1 MPKMITGKKTQRYS
15 TEFKVK
21 AVEWSH
27 QAHRSVKA
35 VAEALDI
42 HPFMLSRWRKEYREG
57 KFAMKRVKKA
67 PAEAKQKIQ
76 EQDEVTR
83 LKRRISELQEE
94 NDILKKSTFSGRGTT
109 EAFRFVWK
117 HRGEHGVKA
126 LCRHLN
132 ISRSGYYAWANRKPS
147 QRASENAELLSKV
160 RKVYNDSKGRYGS
173 PRVYQTLRRYGL
185 VVGENRVAR
194 LMREWGMKARVA
206 RVYRRMT
213 KRRDD
218 LKALPN
224 YRLDAEKPDAVN
236 QHWSSDVTYIKLG
249 KRYVFL
255 AVVLDLFSRRII
267 SWRLGESLSA
277 DFARAT
283 LREAFTSRQPA
294 SDLLFHTDRGI
305 EYRAHKTQ
313 ALLKQHRVRHS
324 MNRPGQCTDNA
335 EVESFFKTL
344 KGELLHATSFV
355 TLRQLRK
362 HIKHYIEGFYNSCR
376 LHSGLG
382 YRTPLEFEGVG

>member
-1 MPKMITGKKTQRYS
+1 MPAMITGKKTKQYS

-27 QAHRSVKA
+27 QAHRSVKS

-67 PAEAKQKIQ
+67 PAEAKQQIK
-76 EQDEVTR
+76 EQDEISR
-83 LKRRISELQEE
+83 LKRQIAELQEE
-94 NDILKKSTFSGRGTT
+94 NVILKKSTFSGRGTT

-132 ISRSGYYAWANRKPS
+132 ISRSGYYAWASRKPS
-147 QRASENAELLSKV
+147 RRAAENAELLFQI
-160 RKVYNDSKGRYGS
+160 RRIYNASKGRYGS
-173 PRVYQTLRRYGL
+173 PRVYQALRREGV
-185 VVGENRVAR
+185 VVGENRVAK
-194 LMREWGMKARVA
+194 LMQEWGMKARVM

-213 KRRDD
+213 KRRDV
-218 LKALPN
+218 LKTLPN
-224 YRLDAEKPDAVN
+224 YRLSAEKPVAIN
-236 QHWSSDVTYIKLG
+236 RQWSSDVTYIKLG
-249 KRYVFL
+249 KKHVFL

-283 LREAFTSRQPA
+283 LREAFTNRQPA

-313 ALLKQHRVRHS
+313 ALLNQYRVRHS

-362 HIKHYIEGFYNSCR
+362 HIKGYIEDFYNSHR

-382 YRTPLEFEGVG
+382 YRTPIEFEGIN

>member
-1 MPKMITGKKTQRYS
+1 MPEMITGKKTQQYS

-27 QAHRSVKA
+27 QAHRSVKG

-67 PAEAKQKIQ
+67 PAKAKQQIK
-76 EQDEVTR
+76 EQDEVNR
-83 LKRRISELQEE
+83 LKRQIAELQEE

-132 ISRSGYYAWANRKPS
+132 ISRSGYYAWVNRKPS
-147 QRASENAELLSKV
+147 QRAAENADLLFKI
-160 RKVYNDSKGRYGS
+160 RRTYNASNGRYGS
-173 PRVYQTLRRYGL
+173 PRVYQALRREG
-185 VVGENRVAR
+185 VEVGENRVAR
-194 LMREWGMKARVA
+194 LMREWGMKARVT
-206 RVYRRMT
+206 RVYRQMT
-213 KRRDD
+213 KRRDAA
-218 LKALPN
+218 KTLPN
-224 YRLDAEKPDAVN
+224 YRLEAARPEAIN

-249 KRYVFL
+249 RKYVFL
-255 AVVLDLFSRRII
+255 AVVLDLFSRRIV
-267 SWRLGESLSA
+267 SWRLGENLNA
-277 DFARAT
+277 DFSRAT
-283 LREAFTSRQPA
+283 LREAFKTRQPA
-294 SDLLFHTDRGI
+294 PGLLFHTDRGI

-313 ALLKQHRVRHS
+313 ALLKKHQVRHS

-344 KGELLHATSFV
+344 KGELLEATSFV
-355 TLRQLRK
+355 TLRQLRR
-362 HIKHYIEGFYNSCR
+362 HISNYIEVFYNRQR

-382 YRTPLEFEGVG
+382 YRTPLEFEEIN